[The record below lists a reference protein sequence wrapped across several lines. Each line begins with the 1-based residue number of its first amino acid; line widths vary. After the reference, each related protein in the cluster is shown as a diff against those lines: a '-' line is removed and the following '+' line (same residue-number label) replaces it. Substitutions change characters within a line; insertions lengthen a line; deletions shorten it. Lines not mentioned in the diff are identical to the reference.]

1 MGEEKRESEL
11 GIDLGLVNDE
21 NVGDG
26 SNLVGETILFD
37 TLEKKQSLDIQ
48 KGFMDLEA
56 RVLETRA

>member
-1 MGEEKRESEL
+1 MGEEKRESEV

-37 TLEKKQSLDIQ
+37 TLEKKTITRHTE
-48 KGFMDLEA
+48 GFYGF
-56 RVLETRA
+56 RS

>member
-1 MGEEKRESEL
+1 M